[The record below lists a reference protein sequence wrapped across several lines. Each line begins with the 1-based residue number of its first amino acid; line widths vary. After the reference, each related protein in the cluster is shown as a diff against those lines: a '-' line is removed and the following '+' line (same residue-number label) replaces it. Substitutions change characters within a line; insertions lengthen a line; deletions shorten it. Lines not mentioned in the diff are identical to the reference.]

1 MILDGNDMEVIET
14 RVDTSSEEYK
24 ENYQVMKALVENL
37 RKELEIARNE
47 RSEKAM
53 ARLAEQSKLPVRKRL
68 ELLFDRN
75 APFLEI
81 APLAAKG
88 MYDKKIH
95 GAGIITGI
103 GIVEDRE
110 VIVHANDSMIKGG
123 TIYPMGVKKGIR
135 TQTIAMENRLP
146 IVYLVDS
153 GGAFL
158 PLQSEIFPDADD
170 GGRIF
175 YNQAVLSKMGIPQI
189 CGVMGLCTAGAAY
202 IPAMSDDVVHV
213 KGTGAIFLGGPPL
226 VLAATGEEVTA
237 DELGG
242 ANVHCRES
250 GVSDYFAE
258 DDAHCIEI
266 IRQIVKN
273 LPPPKKAD
281 IGTREAKPPLYDP
294 KEIYGIVPKNLATP
308 YDVREVIAR
317 MVDGSEFLE
326 FKTLYGLTIVCGW
339 AYIHGHP
346 VGILGNNG
354 VLFSDSS
361 LKATQFIQLCDKRG
375 IPLVFL
381 QNINGY
387 IIGKEYER
395 VGITKDGHKMV
406 NAVSTATV
414 PKFTV
419 IIGASFGAGNYGM
432 CGRAY
437 SPRFLWMWPNAQ
449 IGVMGGEQA
458 ADVMIT
464 VKNDQLAREGQ
475 PPLPEEMVRQIKEP
489 IIVSAEREGN
499 AYYSTAN
506 MWDDGI
512 LDPAKTRDV
521 LGLAISAALNAPMR
535 DDVYGYGTFRM

>member
-1 MILDGNDMEVIET
+1 MEVIQT
-14 RVDTSSEEYK
+14 QIDTNSEEYRR
-24 ENYQVMKALVENL
+24 NYQVMESLVARL
-37 RKELEIARNE
+37 REELRVARE
-47 RSEKAM
+47 DRSEKAK
-53 ARLAEQSKLPVRKRL
+53 ARLAQQNKLPVRKRL
-68 ELLFDRN
+68 ELLLDPTT
-75 APFLEI
+75 PFLEI
-81 APLAAKG
+81 APLAARG
-88 MYDKKIH
+88 MYDGRIH
-95 GAGIITGI
+95 GAGVVAGI
-103 GIVEDRE
+103 GVVEGRE
-110 VIVHANDSMIKGG
+110 VVIHANDPMIKGG
-123 TIYPMGVKKGIR
+123 TIYPMGVKKGLR

-146 IVYLVDS
+146 IIYLVDS
-153 GGAFL
+153 GGAYL

-175 YNQAVLSKMGIPQI
+175 YNQAVMSKMGIPQI

-202 IPAMSDDVVHV
+202 IPAMSDEVVHV

-226 VLAATGEEVTA
+226 VKAATGEEVTA

-242 ANVHCRES
+242 ALVHCRES
-250 GVSDYFAE
+250 GVSDYIAE

-273 LPPPKKAD
+273 LPPAQKTD
-281 IGTREAKPPLYDP
+281 IGRREPKPPLYDP
-294 KEIYGIVPKNLATP
+294 KEIYGIVPEKISTP

-317 MVDGSEFLE
+317 IVDGSEFLE
-326 FKTLYGLTIVCGW
+326 FKRLYGPTLVCGW
-339 AYIHGHP
+339 AYIHGYP

-354 VLFSDSS
+354 VLFSDSA

-375 IPLVFL
+375 IPLIFL
-381 QNINGY
+381 QNISGY
-387 IIGKEYER
+387 IIGSEYEKG
-395 VGITKDGHKMV
+395 GITKDGHKMV
-406 NAVSTATV
+406 NAVATATV

-458 ADVMIT
+458 ADVMVT
-464 VKNDQLAREGQ
+464 VKNEQLAREGK
-475 PPLPEEMVRQIKEP
+475 PPLTEEQVRQIKEP
-489 IIVSAEREGN
+489 IIAAALKEGD
-499 AYYSTAN
+499 AWYSTAQ

-521 LGLAISAALNAPMR
+521 LGLAISAALNAPIR

>member
-1 MILDGNDMEVIET
+1 MPVIET
-14 RVDTSSEEYK
+14 RIDPTSPEYLA
-24 ENYQVMKALVENL
+24 NYHAMERRVEDL
-37 RKELEIARNE
+37 RKELEKAQND
-47 RSEKAM
+47 RSEKAR
-53 ARLAEQSKLPVRKRL
+53 ARLAEQRKLPVRERI
-68 ELLFDRN
+68 ELLLDSN
-75 APFLEI
+75 TPFLEI
-81 APLAAKG
+81 APLAAKE
-88 MYDKKIH
+88 MYDGKVY
-95 GAGIITGI
+95 GAGIVSGI
-103 GIVEDRE
+103 GRVEGRE
-110 VIVHANDSMIKGG
+110 VLVHANDSMIKGG
-123 TIYPMGVKKGIR
+123 TIYPMGVKKGLR
-135 TQTIAMENRLP
+135 TQTIALENHLP
-146 IVYLVDS
+146 LVYLVDS

-175 YNQAVLSKMGIPQI
+175 YNQAILSKKGVPQI

-213 KGTGAIFLGGPPL
+213 QGTGAIFLGGPPL

-237 DELGG
+237 DQLGG
-242 ANVHCRES
+242 ASVHCRDS
-250 GVSDYFAE
+250 GVSDYLAE
-258 DDAHCIEI
+258 DDGHCIRLIRKI
-266 IRQIVKN
+266 IQN
-273 LPPPKKAD
+273 LPLPRKTD
-281 IGTREAKPPLYDP
+281 IGQREAKPPLYDP
-294 KEIYGIVPKNLATP
+294 KEIYGIVPQSLSVP

-326 FKTLYGLTIVCGW
+326 FKTLYGPTLVCGW
-339 AYIHGHP
+339 AHLHGYP

-387 IIGKEYER
+387 IIGREYER
-395 VGITKDGHKMV
+395 GGITKDGHKMV

-458 ADVMIT
+458 AHVMIT
-464 VKNDQLAREGQ
+464 VKNDQLAREGS
-475 PPLPEEMVRQIKEP
+475 PPLPEDFVRQIKQP
-489 IIVSAEREGN
+489 IIEAAEREGN

-506 MWDDGI
+506 LWDDGI

-521 LGLAISAALNAPMR
+521 LGLALSAALNAPLR
-535 DDVYGYGTFRM
+535 SQPYGYGTFRM